1 MNLMF
6 FVILSIKEP
15 GLFIKVNRKITR
27 KLSQKSSKTKN
38 IMYICL
44 YVRNDVF
51 KNKFFRGKMFLVT
64 LGQDVV
70 GDVVE
75 QREVGQLLLH
85 HLLRLHLHHLSAEN
99 ISFNLKLKF

>member
-1 MNLMF
+1 
-6 FVILSIKEP
+6 
-15 GLFIKVNRKITR
+15 
-27 KLSQKSSKTKN
+27 
-38 IMYICL
+38 
-44 YVRNDVF
+44 
-51 KNKFFRGKMFLVT
+51 MFLVT

-85 HLLRLHLHHLSAEN
+85 NLLRLHLHHLSGEN

>member
-1 MNLMF
+1 MYM
-6 FVILSIKEP
+6 
-15 GLFIKVNRKITR
+15 RK
-27 KLSQKSSKTKN
+27 
-38 IMYICL
+38 
-44 YVRNDVF
+44 DVF
-51 KNKFFRGKMFLVT
+51 KNTFFKGKMSLIT